1 MKMEQKFYTPQGFK
15 ALQDELDHL
24 INVRVEENKK
34 EISKA
39 RAYGDLS
46 ENSEYDAAKQEQ
58 AIIHARID
66 ELREMIANAK
76 VFDESQIDE
85 SKVSVGSIVV
95 LFNVERNRE
104 FTYHIVGSYET
115 DPENGKI
122 FICHAD
128 CIDDVHRIEEMI
140 KTRHNNNV
148 DMVVYT
154 GSVIG
159 AHSGPGT
166 IAIFYL
172 AKER

>member
-1 MKMEQKFYTPQGFK
+1 MEQKLYTPQGFK
-15 ALQDELDHL
+15 ALQDELDFL

-58 AIIHARID
+58 AVIHARID

-76 VFDESQIDE
+76 VIDESQIDE
-85 SKVSVGSIVV
+85 SKVSVGSVVV

-104 FTYHIVGSYET
+104 FTYHIVGSYEA

-122 FICHAD
+122 SDA
-128 CIDDVHRIEEMI
+128 
-140 KTRHNNNV
+140 
-148 DMVVYT
+148 
-154 GSVIG
+154 SPIG
-159 AHSGPGT
+159 AALLGAGEGEEVTVDLPRVQHLRILSVSR
-166 IAIFYL
+166 
-172 AKER
+172 AKEN

>member
-1 MKMEQKFYTPQGFK
+1 MEQKLYTPQGFK

-76 VFDESQIDE
+76 VIDESQIDH
-85 SKVSVGSIVV
+85 SRISVGSIVV
-95 LFNVERNRE
+95 LYNVERAKE
-104 FTYHIVGSYET
+104 FKYHIVGSYET
-115 DPENGKI
+115 DPANGKI
-122 FICHAD
+122 S
-128 CIDDVHRIEEMI
+128 DDSPVG
-140 KTRHNNNV
+140 KAL
-148 DMVVYT
+148 
-154 GSVIG
+154 IG
-159 AHSGPGT
+159 AAAGDEVVVAGVREQHLQIKSVT
-166 IAIFYL
+166 RAR
-172 AKER
+172 EQH

>member
-1 MKMEQKFYTPQGFK
+1 MEQKFYTPQGFK

-58 AIIHARID
+58 AVIHARID

-76 VFDESQIDE
+76 IIDESQIDE
-85 SKVSVGSIVV
+85 SKVSVGSIVTF
-95 LFNVERNRE
+95 FNVERDRE

-115 DPENGKI
+115 DPANGKI
-122 FICHAD
+122 SDSSPIGMALLGRRAGDEVVVKIAREQHL
-128 CIDDVHRIEEMI
+128 RIL
-140 KTRHNNNV
+140 
-148 DMVVYT
+148 
-154 GSVIG
+154 SV
-159 AHSGPGT
+159 SR
-166 IAIFYL
+166 
-172 AKER
+172 AKDN